1 MMPKNQL
8 RILDLFRRN
17 IFTSKTIR
25 GISITI
31 KKSYPKV
38 YEAVDELE
46 KKKVINVRKVGN
58 AKVCELNLSKDTIS
72 IFSFLDEQE
81 AISKNIPHML
91 KIIEFKDFRDDVIL
105 VGGSYAKGKQTSK
118 SDVDVLIITKTDVL
132 QKQRLIENLTK
143 LFLPKVHP
151 VVVSYKDFIDM
162 LLDKNENYGKEIFRN
177 KLLFKNSE
185 RYYDF
190 IKEAIENGFRG

>member
-1 MMPKNQL
+1 MIPKNQL
-8 RILDLFRRN
+8 RIIDLFRKN
-17 IFTSKTIR
+17 IFVSKTIR
-25 GISITI
+25 DISITI

-38 YEAVDELE
+38 YEAINELE
-46 KKKVINVRKVGN
+46 KKKIIKVRKVGN
-58 AKVCELNLSKDTIS
+58 AKVCELNLSRESIS
-72 IFSFLDEQE
+72 TFSFFDEQE
-81 AISKNIPHML
+81 AFSKNIPHISE
-91 KIIEFKDFRDDVIL
+91 IIEFKDFREDIIL
-105 VGGSYAKGKQTSK
+105 VGGSYAKGKQTPK
-118 SDVDVLIITKTDVL
+118 SDIDLLIITKTNVL

-177 KLLFKNSE
+177 KLLFKNSGI
-185 RYYDF
+185 YYDS